1 MPRMSYSRRMVGL
14 KLWVIAC
21 ANTRNRASVQ
31 GKLSDLLLD
40 FVGAGDAEAR
50 DHLPKLL
57 PCGDVADADLAQ
69 LLQVEQGQALGKQL
83 AIDDAL
89 AETRNDSEADAAS
102 KFVHCRADALQIV
115 RFDMLQAVSQ
125 HHPVDALAALLG
137 ALGAAVPDQLG
148 VETGLGDLVI
158 FRVDLTDQVEVDKA
172 VVHRSNQCVGLKNR
186 RARD

>member
-1 MPRMSYSRRMVGL
+1 MPRMSYSRRIVGL

-40 FVGAGDAEAR
+40 LVCSRDAEPRNHLAQFLAR
-50 DHLPKLL
+50 RN
-57 PCGDVADADLAQ
+57 VAEAHLAQ

-115 RFDMLQAVSQ
+115 RFDML
-125 HHPVDALAALLG
+125 
-137 ALGAAVPDQLG
+137 
-148 VETGLGDLVI
+148 
-158 FRVDLTDQVEVDKA
+158 
-172 VVHRSNQCVGLKNR
+172 
-186 RARD
+186 